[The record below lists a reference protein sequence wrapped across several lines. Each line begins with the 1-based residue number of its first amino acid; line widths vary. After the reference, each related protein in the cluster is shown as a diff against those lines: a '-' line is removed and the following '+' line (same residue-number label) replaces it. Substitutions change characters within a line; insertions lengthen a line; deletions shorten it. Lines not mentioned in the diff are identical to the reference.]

1 MADAEKERLRAE
13 GLARRD
19 AEPEREA
26 KGEAIREYLRYLPIF
41 GRARTVAT
49 YVGVKSE
56 VPTLPLIEEMLAGRK
71 RVLVPAVVGSD
82 VRLVRIDST
91 AELVAAPFG
100 LLSPERGS
108 ATVSTGGPSLPRSTS
123 SSFPGSCST
132 ARGAGSGTARGSTI
146 GSLRGRVPGPPRW
159 GSASRPRSSPP
170 SRWVPPT
177 SISSTWS
184 RNGWCTPSSGPAASA
199 AEAARPLPS
208 PRWRGLPAP
217 A

>member
-100 LLSPERGS
+100 LLEP
-108 ATVSTGGPSLPRSTS
+108 
-123 SSFPGSCST
+123 
-132 ARGAGSGTARGSTI
+132 GAGIRDRLDRRAQPAEVD
-146 GSLRGRVPGPPRW
+146 LFLVPGVVFDRKGGRIGYGKGFYDRILARARAGTPTVGLGFEAQVVPSIPMGPADIHIKHLVTERMVYTFE
-159 GSASRPRSSPP
+159 RPRGIG
-170 SRWVPPT
+170 R
-177 SISSTWS
+177 
-184 RNGWCTPSSGPAASA
+184 
-199 AEAARPLPS
+199 
-208 PRWRGLPAP
+208 
-217 A
+217 